1 MKSTCSYVLLC
12 TFLVGLVIQ
21 DSVGIGMSYWP
32 SPTKRAI
39 KDLDDGAINKVNRQ
53 V

>member
-12 TFLVGLVIQ
+12 TFLVALVMQ
-21 DSVGIGMSYWP
+21 DCVGIGMSYWP
-32 SPTKRAI
+32 SPTKKAK
-39 KDLDDGAINKVNRQ
+39 KDLANGPVNKVKRQ